1 MVDFELLERDGLARL
16 GRFTTPHGTIE
27 TPALLPVVHP
37 DPERQTWTPSVL
49 RERLGVRAV
58 ITSAYI
64 TWRTP
69 PLREIAERSGIH
81 GLLGFDGPVMTDSG
95 AFQQHAYGSVEVGP
109 AEILEFQGRIGSD
122 IATVLDLF
130 TEPEAPHGDAEAALG
145 TTQERSRAARA
156 ARPGLLAAPVQGGL
170 YPDLRYRAAAAAS
183 EVADVLA
190 VGGVVPLFER
200 YRFADLVRVLAAVR
214 PGLTA
219 AAPVHLF
226 GTGHPMTF
234 GLAALFGVDLF
245 DSSAYHKFA
254 RRGQLMFPEGTVP
267 VESIREPICRC
278 ALCVETPLAEVARW
292 PAQAREERLA
302 LHNLSVSL
310 EEIGRVRQAIRD
322 GTLWELVERRA
333 SAHPALR
340 AGVEE
345 AARWPEV
352 FWPAEPESRRA
363 FREIGPESVRR
374 PAVVR
379 FQKRVAAFSAGRL
392 PALPIARIALR
403 PEFLGRLPAR
413 DRSDRPLWWTA
424 GTPLGPVPLELTD
437 LYPVG
442 PYLGRAEFVEPPRH
456 RAPSEITAEAARIP
470 GLDAEL
476 DRDWTAEWT
485 ARQVRALLEWQ
496 YGAAAAESLP
506 RSLIGERSRRT
517 GRLRTILFGRE
528 PVFVVGTDG
537 VPRPTFRGG
546 GMLLAALPL
555 GRHRVVVADDAV
567 EFVREGRS
575 LFSRFAAGSDPA
587 LVPGASALL
596 VDRSDALLAVGRLL
610 LAPHEMGRLRRG
622 VAAWATAHARRP
634 LPEVEEEELP
644 PELRIPPP
652 GPEPIKRD
660 GDDDG
665 MPGHSGA
672 R

>member
-16 GRFTTPHGTIE
+16 GRFSTPHGTID

-37 DPERQTWTPSVL
+37 DPARQPWTPSVL

-69 PLREIAERSGIH
+69 PLRERAEREGIH

-130 TEPEAPHGDAEAALG
+130 TEPEAPHEDAEAALG
-145 TTQERSRAARA
+145 ATEDRLRAARG
-156 ARPGLLAAPVQGGL
+156 ARSGLLAAPVQGGR
-170 YPDLRYRAAAAAS
+170 YPDLRFRAATTAS

-200 YRFADLVRVLAAVR
+200 YRFAELAQVLCAVR
-214 PGLTA
+214 PGLTP

-254 RRGQLMFPEGTVP
+254 RRGQLMFPEGTVS
-267 VESIREPICRC
+267 VETIREEICRC
-278 ALCVETPLAEVARW
+278 DLCAETPLREVARW
-292 PAQAREERLA
+292 PPKEREARLA
-302 LHNLSVSL
+302 LHNLSVSF
-310 EEIGRVRQAIRD
+310 EEIGRIRQAIRD

-345 AARWPEV
+345 AMRRPEV

-363 FREIGPESVRR
+363 FRETGPHSLGR
-374 PAVVR
+374 PAVLR
-379 FQKRVAAFSAGRL
+379 FQKRVAAFAAGRL
-392 PALPIARIALR
+392 PVLPIARLALR
-403 PEFLGRLPAR
+403 PEFLGRVPVR
-413 DRSDRPLWWTA
+413 DRSDRPLWWTV
-424 GTPLGPVPLELTD
+424 GTPLGAVPLELTD

-442 PYLGRAEFVEPPRH
+442 PYLGLAEFAEPPRH
-456 RAPSEITAEAARIP
+456 RSPSEITAEVARTP
-470 GLDAEL
+470 SVDAEL
-476 DRDWTAEWT
+476 DRDWIEAWT
-485 ARQVRALLEWQ
+485 ERQVRSLLEWQ
-496 YGAAAAESLP
+496 YGAEVAGSLP
-506 RSLIGERSRRT
+506 DRLVGERSRRT
-517 GRLRTILFGRE
+517 GRLRTILRE
-528 PVFVVGTDG
+528 GEPLFVVGTDG
-537 VPRPTFRGG
+537 VPRPTFRGA
-546 GMLLAALPL
+546 GMVRDAAPV
-555 GRHRVVVADDAV
+555 GRQRVVVAEDAV

-575 LFSRFAAGSDPA
+575 LFSRFVASSDPA

-596 VDRSDALLAVGRLL
+596 VDRYDMLLAVGRLL

-622 VAAWATAHARRP
+622 VAAWVTAHAKRP
-634 LPEVEEEELP
+634 LPEVEEEEP
-644 PELRIPPP
+644 PSDVRIPPSDIERLKP
-652 GPEPIKRD
+652 LDP
-660 GDDDG
+660 
-665 MPGHSGA
+665 
-672 R
+672 